1 MQTNRRTSRRRPVS
15 WAFALAAVVAAG
27 VFPWR
32 LAPRPAIGRED
43 RQEEASRAR
52 EGHRGR
58 RGRTVLALARRDA
71 AALGVK
77 IAEAHA
83 AAAAAEREYREK
95 QHGRIAELEKRG
107 AVDRLLVDE
116 EEERVRGARA
126 ADGAAGLSVDV
137 NRVRRDAAEAAIREA
152 QAIHDIARIGSGSSW
167 PSRPRTNWRT
177 PGPSRPMPSIGSNE
191 PRPRRPAP

>member
-52 EGHRGR
+52 EGHRA
-58 RGRTVLALARRDA
+58 VAEAELALALARRDA

-126 ADGAAGLSVDV
+126 AE
-137 NRVRRDAAEAAIREA
+137 R
-152 QAIHDIARIGSGSSW
+152 
-167 PSRPRTNWRT
+167 RPR
-177 PGPSRPMPSIGSNE
+177 
-191 PRPRRPAP
+191 